1 MNLRHALPADLQP
14 LRTIRNH
21 YILSSHATFDEA
33 LLSEETVALWI
44 KTFSPSGPYQL
55 LVAEEAG
62 RVLGFASSQQYR
74 THPAFRKTVETSIY
88 VAPSQASGGI
98 GSSLYTGLFSAITNE
113 GLHKAVAGI
122 AMPNEASV
130 RLHKKFGFTEVG
142 TFTEYAVKNGQYVSS
157 LWMQR
162 CL

>member
-1 MNLRHALPADLQP
+1 MNLRHALPGDLQP
-14 LRTIRNH
+14 LQTIRNH
-21 YILSSHATFDEA
+21 YIVSSHSAFDEA
-33 LLSEETVALWI
+33 PLSEEAVGLWI

-62 RVLGFASSQQYR
+62 QVLGFASSQQYR

-88 VAPSQASGGI
+88 VAPQQANGGI
-98 GSSLYTGLFSAITNE
+98 GSSLYTGLFTAIANE
-113 GLHKAVAGI
+113 GLHKAVVGI

-142 TFTEYAVKNGQYVSS
+142 VFTEYAVKNGQYVSS

-162 CL
+162 SL